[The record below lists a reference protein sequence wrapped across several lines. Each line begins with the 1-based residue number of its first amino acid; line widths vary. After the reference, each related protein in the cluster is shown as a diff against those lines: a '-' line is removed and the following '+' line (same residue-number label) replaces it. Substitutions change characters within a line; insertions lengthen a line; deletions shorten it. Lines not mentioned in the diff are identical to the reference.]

1 MDYSFEA
8 IGVSNKETLMETKN
22 HLLPGFIR
30 PMMTM
35 TSIAFL
41 CQSIYEM
48 IHASIFMSIFFIL
61 LALLVY
67 IIYRHGLI
75 STVNRYIQ
83 SMKGYMHTE
92 NMVYQLKFDDE
103 YLCVSI
109 NEADINI
116 QIPYSDFVK
125 IIETKNLYLMKT
137 KAGNPVIITKHSLSN
152 VSKED
157 LKEFLKKKCTNVKKI
172 KLMR

>member
-1 MDYSFEA
+1 MDHSFEA
-8 IGVSNKETLMETKN
+8 IGVSNKETIKETKKY
-22 HLLPGFIR
+22 LLPGFIR

-35 TSIAFL
+35 MSIVFL

-48 IHASIFMSIFFIL
+48 LHTSIFMSIFFIL
-61 LALLVY
+61 LSLLVY
-67 IIYRHGLI
+67 IIYRHSLI
-75 STVNRYIQ
+75 LIVNRYMQ

-92 NMVYQLKFDDE
+92 NMIYQLRFDDE

-116 QIPYSDFVK
+116 KIPYSDFVK
-125 IIETKNLYLMKT
+125 ITETKNLYLMKT

-152 VSKED
+152 VSKKD

-172 KLMR
+172 MLMR

>member
-1 MDYSFEA
+1 MHHTFEA
-8 IGVSNKETLMETKN
+8 IGVSNKETLMETKKY
-22 HLLPGFIR
+22 LLPGFIC
-30 PMMTM
+30 PMMTI
-35 TSIAFL
+35 TSIVFL
-41 CQSIYEM
+41 CQSIYE
-48 IHASIFMSIFFIL
+48 ILHASTFMSIFFIF

-67 IIYRHGLI
+67 LIYRHKLI
-75 STVNRYIQ
+75 SIVNRYMQ

-92 NMVYQLKFDDE
+92 NMVYKLRFDDE

-125 IIETKNLYLMKT
+125 IIETENHYFMKT

-152 VSKED
+152 VSKEN
-157 LKEFLKKKCTNVKKI
+157 LKIFLKKKCTNVKKI
-172 KLMR
+172 KLRQ